1 MLWTQF
7 YVTIVSINEPSFSP
21 ERQRLIFG
29 GQELENFKTI
39 AEYEI
44 KEEFVLHLV
53 LKQARV

>member
-1 MLWTQF
+1 MWTHF
-7 YVTIVSINEPSFSP
+7 YIIIVSINEPSFSP